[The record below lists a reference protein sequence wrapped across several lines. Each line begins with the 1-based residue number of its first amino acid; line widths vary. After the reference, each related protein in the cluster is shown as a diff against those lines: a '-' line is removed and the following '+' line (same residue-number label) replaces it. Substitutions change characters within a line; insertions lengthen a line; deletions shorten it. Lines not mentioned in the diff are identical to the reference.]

1 MKNNSKLSARTNPQS
16 AIRDPQS
23 KRGTPNS
30 RRDFL
35 KALGGTAAGLVLA
48 PAVFTQRRRRSAVV
62 IGAGFAGLAAAY
74 KLKNAG
80 WNVTVLEARDRIGGR
95 VFSHKFAGTDLICEL
110 GAEWV
115 GESHERI
122 KALCHDFRIP
132 LQKHQ
137 FEDHLLRDG
146 RVYRPGEWGFSPKA
160 KAAFEK
166 LIAGY
171 EKLTPLAKTRLDK
184 YDWWTYLEKIGFTND
199 DLLLRDLMDST
210 DFGESIR
217 HVSAFAALAEYA
229 ESSPNNEMDYKMTGG
244 NSRLTEEFAN
254 RIGYGNIRTSRQV
267 LSITQR
273 LGRVTV
279 VASPTLRA
287 RDDFSLVTGENET
300 FAADA
305 VICTVPINSLLKIKF
320 DPALPL
326 AQRNAAERLTYAR
339 ICKNSVLYDE
349 RFWKEENFSMVS
361 DVTSHYYFHS
371 TQSQPGKQGILT
383 SYAIGEKADILAS
396 QSDDRRM
403 RIIANDLVD
412 LDREA
417 PRLAR
422 GITSYAWQRDQF
434 TDGAYALYRPGQWF
448 GIRPILARPHGKVL
462 FAGEH
467 IADWQGFMEGAIE
480 TGEAA
485 AASLIRV

>member
-1 MKNNSKLSARTNPQS
+1 MIHKPT
-16 AIRDPQS
+16 
-23 KRGTPNS
+23 
-30 RRDFL
+30 RREFL
-35 KALGGTAAGLVLA
+35 KIIGAASAGLTLA
-48 PAVFTQRRRRSAVV
+48 PAVLSQRRKRTAVV

-115 GESHERI
+115 GESHERL
-122 KALCHDFRIP
+122 KALCHDFKIP

-137 FEDHLLRDG
+137 FDDYLLRDG
-146 RVYRPGEWGFSPKA
+146 HVYRPGQWGFSPQA

-171 EKLTPLAKTRLDK
+171 EKLTPLAKTKLDK
-184 YDWWTYLEKIGFTND
+184 YDWWTYLEKIGFNGD
-199 DLLLRDLMDST
+199 DLRLRDLMDST

-229 ESSPNNEMDYKMTGG
+229 ESSPHNEMDYKMTGG
-244 NSRLTEEFAN
+244 NSRLAEEFAK
-254 RIGYGNIRTSRQV
+254 RIDVEKFSLKTVATG
-267 LSITQR
+267 ITQR
-273 LGRVTV
+273 SGKV
-279 VASPTLRA
+279 
-287 RDDFSLVTGENET
+287 LVTGVNSPQPGT
-300 FAADA
+300 HVHLRIHADA
-305 VICTVPINSLLKIKF
+305 VICTVPINSLLKINF
-320 DPALPL
+320 NPPLPPAQLD
-326 AQRNAAERLTYAR
+326 AAERLTYAR

-349 RFWKEENFSMVS
+349 RFWKDENFSMVS

-371 TQSQPGKQGILT
+371 TQSQPGRQGILT
-383 SYAIGEKADILAS
+383 SYAIGEKADVLAS
-396 QSDDRRM
+396 QSDERRM
-403 RIIANDLVD
+403 HIITNDLVD
-412 LDREA
+412 FDRDA
-417 PRLAR
+417 PKLAR
-422 GITSYAWQRDQF
+422 SIASYAWQRDEF
-434 TDGAYALYRPGQWF
+434 SDGAYALYKPGQWF

-467 IADWQGFMEGAIE
+467 LADWQGFMEGAIE

-485 AASLIRV
+485 ANLVR

>member
-1 MKNNSKLSARTNPQS
+1 MPNK
-16 AIRDPQS
+16 
-23 KRGTPNS
+23 NS
-30 RRDFL
+30 RREFL
-35 KALGGTAAGLVLA
+35 KTIGSVSAGIALA
-48 PAVFTQRRRRSAVV
+48 PNVLSQRKKRSAVI

-74 KLKNAG
+74 KLKNSG
-80 WNVTVLEARDRIGGR
+80 WNVAVLEARDRIGGR

-122 KALCHDFRIP
+122 KALCHDFKIP

-146 RVYRPGEWGFSPKA
+146 RVYRPGQWGFSSQA
-160 KAAFEK
+160 KTAFEK

-171 EKLTPLAKTRLDK
+171 EKLTPLAKTKLDK

-229 ESSPNNEMDYKMTGG
+229 ESSPKNEMDYKMTGG
-244 NSRLTEEFAN
+244 NSRLAEEFAK
-254 RIGYGNIRTSRQV
+254 RIGPENISLGLTVDSIYQTHGKVRVIVRFTRTGV
-267 LSITQR
+267 LAFYEIY
-273 LGRVTV
+273 
-279 VASPTLRA
+279 
-287 RDDFSLVTGENET
+287 
-300 FAADA
+300 DA

-320 DPALPL
+320 DPPLPS
-326 AQRNAAERLTYAR
+326 AQRDAAERLTYAR

-349 RFWKEENFSMVS
+349 RFWKDENFSMVS
-361 DVTSHYYFHS
+361 DVTSHFYFHS
-371 TQSQPGKQGILT
+371 TQNQPGKHGILT
-383 SYAIGEKADILAS
+383 SYAIGEKADVLAS
-396 QSDDRRM
+396 QSDARRM
-403 RIIANDLVD
+403 KIITDDLID
-412 LDREA
+412 FDPNA
-417 PRLAR
+417 PKLAK
-422 GITSYAWQRDQF
+422 GIASYAWQRDKF
-434 TDGAYALYRPGQWF
+434 TDGAYALYKPGQWF
-448 GIRPILARPHGKVL
+448 GIRSILQRPHGKTL

-467 IADWQGFMEGAIE
+467 LADWQGFMEGAIE

-485 AASLIRV
+485 AESLIRS